1 MLYQTVN
8 FSLFCD
14 AFRSMDRDNNFTY
27 EGKKLLFDYLDESED
42 DIELDIIALCCEFA
56 ENTPDEIANNYNID
70 ISECLEEEKI
80 EKVMEYLQEN
90 TIFVGKTT
98 ADSIVY
104 AEF

>member
-14 AFRSMDRDNNFTY
+14 AFRGMDRDNNFTY

-42 DIELDIIALCCEFA
+42 DIELDIVALCCEFA
-56 ENTPDEIANNYNID
+56 EDTPDGIADAYSID
-70 ISECLEEEKI
+70 ISECSEEEKI
-80 EKVMEYLQEN
+80 EKVMEYLQGN
-90 TIFVGKTT
+90 TIFVGKT
-98 ADSIVY
+98 AQNSIVY